1 MSEFW
6 RWVSVWSFA
15 GTLFCAVWCWWMR
28 RQARVE
34 RAQYERDREMH
45 ELWWKGE
52 RLRFRASQ
60 LSFYDG
66 QGKHAPYAPTLGE
79 PRKTPLAERSSKASP
94 SPLPPPLPSM
104 IAERPDPKKQR
115 GSE

>member
-6 RWVSVWSFA
+6 RWMGVWSFA
-15 GTLFCAVWCWWMR
+15 GTLFCAVWSWWMR
-28 RQARVE
+28 RQFRVE
-34 RAQYERDREMH
+34 RAQHERDRELH

-52 RLRFRASQ
+52 RLRFRAAQ

-66 QGKHAPYAPTLGE
+66 RADRLRGTVPPSG
-79 PRKTPLAERSSKASP
+79 PSKTPLAERSSKASP

-104 IAERPDPKKQR
+104 FAERPDPKKQR